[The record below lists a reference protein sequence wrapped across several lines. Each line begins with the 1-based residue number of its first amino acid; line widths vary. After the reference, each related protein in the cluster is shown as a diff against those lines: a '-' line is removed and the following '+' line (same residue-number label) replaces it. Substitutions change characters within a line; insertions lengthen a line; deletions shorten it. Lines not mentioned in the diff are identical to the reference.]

1 MDITQQNRLMVET
14 DKTLFNARVT
24 NVSVSMDWL
33 VTGEG
38 WDDREHSPHT
48 RIKFWEFDKAKQV

>member
-38 WDDREHSPHT
+38 WDDQEHSPHT